1 MKKLLVILS
10 LALGACLTTG
20 KRGGDSPM
28 AVYDFG
34 APPVRVAIAGGIPP
48 LAIEVRAPYW
58 FDSLGIEYRLAYA
71 DAARLRDYGQARW
84 AGPPAVLVEQRLIQS
99 LGLTPPGQGGARC
112 LIRLDIEEF
121 SQVFASPASS
131 QGLLVGKVSLLDRG
145 RSKREE
151 LVLRIEKPAPTA
163 DSRGGVAALT
173 AAVDQ
178 AAADVDVWREG
189 LARSGRLSVCEKGG

>member
-1 MKKLLVILS
+1 MKKLLILFS

-20 KRGGDSPM
+20 KRGGDTPM

-34 APPVRVAIAGGIPP
+34 PPPVRATATVGLPP

-58 FDSLGIEYRLAYA
+58 LDSLGIGYRLAYA

-84 AGPPAVLVEQRLIQS
+84 AGPPAVLVEQRLIQT
-99 LGLTPPGQGGARC
+99 LGLVPPGQGGARC

-121 SQVFASPASS
+121 SQVFGTPAGSHGVL
-131 QGLLVGKVSLLDRG
+131 QARASLLDRS

-151 LVLRIEKPAPTA
+151 LALRIEKPAPTA
-163 DSRGGVAALT
+163 DSRGGVTALT
-173 AAVDQ
+173 AAADQ
-178 AAADVDVWREG
+178 AAADIGAWREE
-189 LARSGRLSVCEKGG
+189 LAHSGRLKGCERPG

>member
-20 KRGGDSPM
+20 KRGSDAPM

-34 APPVRVAIAGGIPP
+34 PPAARAVLAAGIPP

-84 AGPPAVLVEQRLIQS
+84 AGPPAILVEQRLIQS
-99 LGLTPPGQGGARC
+99 LGLVPPGQGGARC
-112 LIRLDIEEF
+112 LLRFDIEEF
-121 SQVFASPASS
+121 SQVFVSPASS
-131 QGLLVGKVSLLDRG
+131 QGVLIGKAALLDRSRG
-145 RSKREE
+145 KREE
-151 LVLRIEKPAPTA
+151 LALRIEKPAPTA

-178 AAADVDVWREG
+178 AAVDLGVWREE
-189 LARSGRLSVCEKGG
+189 LARSGRLKGCERAG